1 MSSKEKQELEHMEE
15 DIAVLQEQLDQLNTE
30 MNTAGDD
37 FKKLQE
43 LADQRDA
50 LEAKMEEKMERWM
63 LLEDKKQKIDQ
74 ARGK

>member
-1 MSSKEKQELEHMEE
+1 MEE

-63 LLEDKKQKIDQ
+63 LLE
-74 ARGK
+74 

>member
-1 MSSKEKQELEHMEE
+1 MEE

>member
-1 MSSKEKQELEHMEE
+1 MEE

-30 MNTAGDD
+30 MNTAADD